1 MLTPQDLQDVTFEK
15 AKIGG
20 YQMQSVDELLEP
32 LMEDYVTLYKENAVL
47 KSKMR
52 LLVERL
58 EEYRDSEAKIQAEAE
73 ASRRQS
79 EELLADARR
88 RSEEIL
94 RKAEAEAKSRN
105 EDVDSAVSAEQDRLA
120 KAKAVTAEFVDAV
133 EAQLERQRK
142 SLELIRNLDLPKV
155 KPVKR
160 AYDYES
166 EKDPPREEAAAEI
179 AAQIEENVGRITNGY
194 PSPDMSAATRV
205 MPPIDL
211 SRDTS
216 AKFADL
222 QFGKNYHN

>member
-1 MLTPQDLQDVTFEK
+1 
-15 AKIGG
+15 
-20 YQMQSVDELLEP
+20 
-32 LMEDYVTLYKENAVL
+32 MEDYVTLYKENAVL

-142 SLELIRNLDLPKV
+142 SLELIRNLDLPKA

>member
-20 YQMQSVDELLEP
+20 YQMQSVDDLLEP

-58 EEYRDSEAKIQAEAE
+58 EEYRDNEAKIQAEAE

-94 RKAEAEAKSRN
+94 RKAEAEAKTRN

-120 KAKAVTAEFVDAV
+120 KAKAVTAEFVEAV

-142 SLELIRNLDLPKV
+142 SLELIRSLDLPKA
-155 KPVKR
+155 KPPKR

-166 EKDPPREEAAAEI
+166 EKDPPREAAAAEI
-179 AAQIEENVGRITNGY
+179 AAQIEENVGRITNDY
-194 PSPDMSAATRV
+194 PNPDMSAATRV

-211 SRDTS
+211 SSDTS

>member
-58 EEYRDSEAKIQAEAE
+58 EEYRDNEAKIQAESEKA
-73 ASRRQS
+73 RRQS
-79 EELLADARR
+79 EELVADARR

-94 RKAEAEAKSRN
+94 RKAEDEAKSRN

-120 KAKAVTAEFVDAV
+120 KSKAVTAEFVDAV

-142 SLELIRNLDLPKV
+142 SLELIRNLDLPKA